1 MQPSLCPLSNPWG
14 RATSV
19 KKVPAQDASSSQP
32 PTTRHPRT
40 PVYFHIAAWSVPLL
54 VLGQFSML
62 AIIPLAAL
70 VIATLADARVRALHW
85 WTGLLAVLYL
95 TPLAIWLVRPDGA
108 ASLSKDMHPVFIVL
122 IVLAGAALLAKIYTR
137 KRLAR

>member
-1 MQPSLCPLSNPWG
+1 M
-14 RATSV
+14 
-19 KKVPAQDASSSQP
+19 SQAI
-32 PTTRHPRT
+32 PTTRRLRT

-70 VIATLADARVRALHW
+70 VVATLADARVRALRW

-95 TPLAIWLVRPDGA
+95 TPLAIWLIRPDGA